1 MEETIGHANN
11 TAPGPC
17 GGVLPGKFKKCRPS
31 EVASGNVRDPEACT
45 SDVIKKG
52 KHLLVITTD
61 YDS

>member
-1 MEETIGHANN
+1 MLTTLLLGHVVVCS
-11 TAPGPC
+11 PGNS
-17 GGVLPGKFKKCRPS
+17 KKCRPS
-31 EVASGNVRDPEACT
+31 EVASGNVRDPEACR